1 MVVVPSTG
9 FVRKLTR
16 CASRCGL
23 LESDPSLG
31 CSKAAS
37 SPAQMPLGD
46 HGRVLKSCGSRFA
59 RQSPALP
66 ASYRSHANAH
76 LHTKDSEPTPASH
89 PIPPPLEPT
98 PTAPITQSLNHSISQ
113 SLNHSIAQSRERVPS
128 ARTRDRNGN
137 PSLPF
142 PLSSNPPPRLQSLNH
157 SISQSLNHSI
167 TQSPDRVP
175 SARTRDRNANPSLP
189 SHPCTISDDDQNQA

>member
-1 MVVVPSTG
+1 MVVAPSTG

-76 LHTKDSEPTPASH
+76 LHTKDSEPTPAFH
-89 PIPPPLEPT
+89 PT
-98 PTAPITQSLNHSISQ
+98 PPRTHPHGPNHSISQSLNLSISQSLNRSIPRTCAFGPNPGSQRQPQPPVPPLLEPAPTTPISQSLNLSISQ
-113 SLNHSIAQSRERVPS
+113 SLNHSIPGPCAF
-128 ARTRDRNGN
+128 G
-137 PSLPF
+137 
-142 PLSSNPPPRLQSLNH
+142 SNPGPQRQPQPPIPPLYH
-157 SISQSLNHSI
+157 F
-167 TQSPDRVP
+167 
-175 SARTRDRNANPSLP
+175 
-189 SHPCTISDDDQNQA
+189 